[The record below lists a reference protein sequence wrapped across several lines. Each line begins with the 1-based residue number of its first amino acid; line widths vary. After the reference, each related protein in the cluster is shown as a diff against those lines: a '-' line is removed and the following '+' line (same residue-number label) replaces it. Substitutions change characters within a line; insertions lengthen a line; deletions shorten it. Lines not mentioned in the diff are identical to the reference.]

1 MKKIGTMKT
10 YSLDEVTDEFIGKRG
25 TPERE
30 KFECDLKLDLI
41 GGIIKKTRIKM
52 NLTQD
57 QLGQLIGVQKAQISK
72 IENNTKD
79 IRISTLMRVF
89 TALKANVKF
98 TVSLDKNQTLKIA

>member
-25 TPERE
+25 TSERE
-30 KFECDLKLDLI
+30 KFECDLKLDLM
-41 GGIIKKTRIKM
+41 GDIIKKTRIKM

-89 TALKANVKF
+89 TALKANGKF

>member
-10 YSLDEVTDEFIGKRG
+10 YSLDEVTDELIGKRG
-25 TPERE
+25 TQERE

-41 GGIIKKTRIKM
+41 GDIIKKTRIKM

-57 QLGQLIGVQKAQISK
+57 QLGKLIGVQKAQISK

-79 IRISTLMRVF
+79 VRISTLMRVF
-89 TALKANVKF
+89 TALKAEVKF
-98 TVSLDKNQTLKIA
+98 TISLDKSQTLEIA